1 MELATQEH
9 SMTAPSTTRIMAHP
23 AIDSALRHAR
33 ETGWRGLAPVG
44 ATAAVFLILFWEPM
58 VTLGRDWWSDPEAGH
73 GLLLGP
79 LAVYLAW
86 KRGLVSDR
94 HAQPVLGL
102 SLLIAAILLRYL
114 SGMAAELFTL
124 RMSFLG
130 AAGAL
135 IIFSAGTRQLLHWWL
150 PAALLLLSV
159 PIPTVLLNTLA
170 LPLQLKASAMGAALL
185 EMRNVPVLLAG
196 NVIHLPGRSLFVT
209 EACSGLR
216 SITAL
221 LALGVLVGGMW
232 LRTPWS
238 RVLLVAAAIPIAM
251 VLNGIRVFLT
261 GFLVYYVDP
270 KLGEGFMHYT
280 EGWALFVVAFAIL
293 GAFSWL
299 LLETETLVK
308 RFRVRAA

>member
-1 MELATQEH
+1 MPGSYSRYL
-9 SMTAPSTTRIMAHP
+9 
-23 AIDSALRHAR
+23 
-33 ETGWRGLAPVG
+33 
-44 ATAAVFLILFWEPM
+44 
-58 VTLGRDWWSDPEAGH
+58 
-73 GLLLGP
+73 P
-79 LAVYLAW
+79 LASNRNTIGSGTPPQRVLSPCNGSGETPLW
-86 KRGLVSDR
+86 RQ
-94 HAQPVLGL
+94 QPPPQKPNFSNLLGL

-238 RVLLVAAAIPIAM
+238 RVLLVAAAIPVAM